1 MGIKSRNLFRTINQ
15 FDVKTRAITTVATD
29 LPRGSEDLTWLP
41 DGKRLIM
48 AQGNALRLWTEG
60 SGWSD
65 LADLTASGVTK
76 ITRLAASPD
85 GKWLYFLSDRVEA
98 GIVLSGTEVKSAR
111 DGKIQL
117 NDAFGEV
124 SDGEAWLM
132 NAHIGQYSH
141 GNIMNHEPM
150 RRRKLLLHK
159 AEIKRMLETTR
170 ERGLTIIPTK
180 LYLKNGLVKVE
191 LAGMLVKVVPPSV
204 LFCH

>member
-1 MGIKSRNLFRTINQ
+1 MEKKRDTGIKIL
-15 FDVKTRAITTVATD
+15 
-29 LPRGSEDLTWLP
+29 
-41 DGKRLIM
+41 
-48 AQGNALRLWTEG
+48 
-60 SGWSD
+60 SD
-65 LADLTASGVTK
+65 NRQAGH
-76 ITRLAASPD
+76 
-85 GKWLYFLSDRVEA
+85 LYFLSDRVEA

-159 AEIKRMLETTR
+159 AEIKRMQETTR
-170 ERGLTIIPTK
+170 ERGLTIVPTK

-191 LAGMLVKVVPPSV
+191 LAVGKGKKDDAKKDDDKKPESKEKEKEEQCQ
-204 LFCH
+204 FFRAAS